1 MGVTKTVLTAKDFKR
16 IHEEARAAGLAAVT
30 PDVKGETVKLVSS
43 DLFDKPIP
51 GAQTF
56 IMDDF
61 PCGFAWISFKGNT
74 AWGKWAKAEGL
85 ARPDYPKG
93 MSIWVHDFNQSMT
106 KKEVYAQAY
115 AKVLRDNGI
124 EAYAQSRMD

>member
-1 MGVTKTVLTAKDFKR
+1 MDFKA
-16 IHEEARAAGLAAVT
+16 IHEQARAAGLTAVT
-30 PDVKGETVKLVSS
+30 PEIKGRTVMLTESNLMDDS
-43 DLFDKPIP
+43 PRPDGQSFL
-51 GAQTF
+51 
-56 IMDDF
+56 MDDF
-61 PCGFAWISFKGNT
+61 PCGFAWIQFKGNT
-74 AWGKWAKAEGL
+74 AWAKWAKAEGL
-85 ARPDYPKG
+85 ARPAYPKG